1 MTFRDDAAIEALLIE
16 AHEAERV
23 RLARQLHDDFGQR
36 AAALTIDL
44 DLLLKTLPV
53 SDVQHKLQA
62 LSDRS
67 LTLAKDLQ
75 VVSHGLYP
83 PRLRYLGI
91 VAASASFC
99 SDMSKQ
105 SNVDVAFSE
114 ESVPEGLPAWVS
126 LLLYRILQE
135 ATTNA
140 VQHAGSATVRVTLR
154 GTPGHIDLEVSDS
167 GVGFDTEAVLSGRAP
182 GLVGMSERARLLGG
196 HVVIRSRP
204 DGGTSVCA
212 HVPIAASFNDPSFA

>member
-1 MTFRDDAAIEALLIE
+1 MTVRDDGTIEALLIQ

-23 RLARQLHDDFGQR
+23 RLARRLHDDFGQR

-44 DLLLKTLPV
+44 DLLLKALPA
-53 SDVQHKLQA
+53 SDVRHKLQA

-91 VAASASFC
+91 VSASASLC

-105 SNVDVAFSE
+105 SNVDVAFSDE
-114 ESVPEGLPAWVS
+114 ATPEGLSAWVS

-135 ATTNA
+135 AIANA
-140 VQHAGSATVRVTLR
+140 VQHAGSAEVRVTLR
-154 GTPGHIDLEVSDS
+154 GTPGHVDLEVSDS
-167 GVGFDTEAVLSGRAP
+167 GVGFDTETVLSGRAP
-182 GLVGMSERARLLGG
+182 GLIGMLERARLMGG
-196 HVVIRSRP
+196 QVLIQSRP
-204 DGGTSVCA
+204 AGGTSICA
-212 HVPIAASFNDPSFA
+212 HVPVAASLNDPSFA

>member
-23 RLARQLHDDFGQR
+23 RLARRLHDDFGQR

-44 DLLLKTLPV
+44 DLLLKSLPE
-53 SDVQHKLQA
+53 SDAQHKLQA

-67 LTLAKDLQ
+67 LALARDIQL
-75 VVSHGLYP
+75 VSHGLYP

-99 SDMSKQ
+99 RDMSKQ
-105 SNVDVAFSE
+105 SNVDIEFSGE
-114 ESVPEGLPAWVS
+114 AIPEGLPAWVS

-154 GTPGHIDLEVSDS
+154 GTSAHIDLEVSDS
-167 GVGFDTEAVLSGRAP
+167 GIGFDTEAVLSGRAP
-182 GLVGMSERARLLGG
+182 GLVGMLERARLLGG
-196 HVVIRSRP
+196 QIVIHSRP
-204 DGGTSVCA
+204 AGGTSICA
-212 HVPIAASFNDPSFA
+212 HVPIAASVNDPSFA